1 MWSRAICVLSV
12 LFFSDSNRVI
22 PVGELFML
30 RYKLATTLEERIAA
44 LRLVYNAYVN
54 AGLIKPNEYGLR
66 VTPFHLN
73 PRTKIFLVVDNGETL
88 HTMSFIPDSEMG
100 LPMEVIYR
108 REIDTL
114 RRLGRNFGEVFCLAG
129 TKISLDGFMGL
140 CRFVFC
146 YGLFAG
152 LDHFVI
158 AVHPRHARFYE
169 RIWGFRQ
176 FGPHR
181 VYPCV
186 ENHPAVALELDFAQ
200 SHLRLPPRTKR
211 FVQESPF
218 TDADYSVPP
227 PGDDE
232 LEYLSRF
239 VDSKWQLVAVGP
251 MGDQANSGELAAVP
265 A

>member
-1 MWSRAICVLSV
+1 MVQ
-12 LFFSDSNRVI
+12 
-22 PVGELFML
+22 
-30 RYKLATTLEERIAA
+30 YKLARTLEERIAA

-54 AGLIKPNEYGLR
+54 AGLIKPNKYQLR
-66 VTPFHLN
+66 VTPYHLN
-73 PRTKIFLVVDNGETL
+73 PSTKIFLAVENGVIL
-88 HTMSFIPDSEMG
+88 HTMSLIHDSEMG
-100 LPMEVIYR
+100 LPMEVIYS
-108 REIDTL
+108 REIETL
-114 RRLGRNFGEVFCLAG
+114 RRLGRRFGEVSCLAG
-129 TKISLDGFMGL
+129 TEISLEVFMGL

-146 YGLFAG
+146 YGLHAK

-186 ENHPAVALELDFAQ
+186 ENHPAVAQELDFAQ
-200 SHLRLPPRTKR
+200 SQLRLPPRTQR
-211 FVQESPF
+211 FVEESPF
-218 TDADYSVPP
+218 TVRDYSVPAP
-227 PGDDE
+227 SENE

-239 VDSKWQLVAVGP
+239 VDSNWQLVAVGP
-251 MGDQANSGELAAVP
+251 MGHQADSSELAAVP

>member
-1 MWSRAICVLSV
+1 MVQ
-12 LFFSDSNRVI
+12 
-22 PVGELFML
+22 
-30 RYKLATTLEERIAA
+30 YKLATTLEERIAA

-54 AGLIKPNEYGLR
+54 AGLIKPNQHQLR

-73 PRTKIFLVVDNGETL
+73 RSTKIFLAVENGQIV
-88 HTMSFIPDSEMG
+88 HTMSLIHDSEMG
-100 LPMEVIYR
+100 LPMEVIYH
-108 REIDTL
+108 REIETL
-114 RRLGRNFGEVFCLAG
+114 RRLGRDFGEVSCLAG
-129 TKISLDGFMGL
+129 TEISLEVFMGL

-146 YGLFAG
+146 YGLFAN

-186 ENHPAVALELDFAQ
+186 ENHPAVALELDFSQ
-200 SHLRLPPRTKR
+200 SQLRLPPRTQR
-211 FVQESPF
+211 FVEESPF
-218 TDADYSVPP
+218 TWRDYSVPSP
-227 PGDDE
+227 SEDE
-232 LEYLSRF
+232 LQYLSRF
-239 VDSKWQLVAVGP
+239 VDSNWQLVAVGP
-251 MGDQANSGELAAVP
+251 MGYQADSNELAAVP

>member
-1 MWSRAICVLSV
+1 
-12 LFFSDSNRVI
+12 
-22 PVGELFML
+22 ML

-44 LRLVYNAYVN
+44 LRLVYNAYLN
-54 AGLIKPNEYGLR
+54 AGLIKPNRHNLR
-66 VTPFHLN
+66 VTPYHLA
-73 PRTKIFLVVDNGETL
+73 PTTKIFLAIEDGTIL
-88 HTMSFIPDSEMG
+88 HTMSLIHDTSLG
-100 LPMEVIYR
+100 LPMEAIYG
-108 REIDTL
+108 REIETL
-114 RRLGRNFGEVFCLAG
+114 RRMGRTFAEVSCLAG
-129 TKISLDGFMGL
+129 TQISLEVFMGL

-146 YGLFAG
+146 YGLYAG

-200 SHLRLPPRTKR
+200 SDLRLPPRTKR
-211 FVQESPF
+211 FVEESPF
-218 TDADYSVPP
+218 TDKDYAVPP
-227 PGDDE
+227 PSQYE
-232 LEYLSRF
+232 LEYLNQF
-239 VDSKWQLVAVGP
+239 VDSDWQLVAVGP
-251 MGDQANSGELAAVP
+251 MGEAVGSGELAALP